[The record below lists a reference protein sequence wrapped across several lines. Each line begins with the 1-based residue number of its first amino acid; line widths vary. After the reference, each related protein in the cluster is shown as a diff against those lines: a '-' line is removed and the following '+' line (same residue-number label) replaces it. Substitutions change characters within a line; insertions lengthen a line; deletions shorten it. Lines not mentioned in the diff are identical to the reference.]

1 MTAPDVFEF
10 ETSFKGEIAPPGHE
24 RYDELRKVFNGMVD
38 RHPAMFAR
46 CQSTADVQA
55 AVNHARGAGLPVS
68 VYCGGHG
75 ATGPA
80 VCDSG
85 MGIDLPEPDHVVV
98 DPGAKTAR
106 LRRGAEG
113 GGDAR

>member
-1 MTAPDVFEF
+1 MTATDVFEF
-10 ETSFKGEIAPPGHE
+10 ETSFKGAIVRPGHE

-55 AVNHARGAGLPVS
+55 ALNHARGAGLPVS

-75 ATGPA
+75 ATGHA
-80 VCDSG
+80 VSYSG
-85 MGIDLPEPDHVVV
+85 MCIRLRGRRSGTDH
-98 DPGAKTAR
+98 AATETAR
-106 LRRGAEG
+106 I
-113 GGDAR
+113 